1 MTARFLLPRKHVTIT
16 PEVLPERG
24 QPPVT
29 APLAGDRLPEGLRVL
44 LLEDQLLIA
53 MDAEAMLGDAGAA
66 VTTTNTLAELRAR
79 LREASPDVAV
89 LDVNIGQDTSLPVA
103 EELARR
109 GVPFVFATGYGEDG
123 LVRGFDTPVVRK
135 PYDRASLVAAIHR
148 AIGRGAGTT

>member
-1 MTARFLLPRKHVTIT
+1 MLRCSMSTSGRTRRCRF
-16 PEVLPERG
+16 
-24 QPPVT
+24 
-29 APLAGDRLPEGLRVL
+29 
-44 LLEDQLLIA
+44 
-53 MDAEAMLGDAGAA
+53 
-66 VTTTNTLAELRAR
+66 
-79 LREASPDVAV
+79 
-89 LDVNIGQDTSLPVA
+89 